1 MFQVLGLIA
10 DVKDF
15 GSCGSAHEGIQ
26 GCKVSMHP
34 LGLKRGWG
42 KTTREY
48 FGRLVLSAIL

>member
-10 DVKDF
+10 DVKDL
-15 GSCGSAHEGIQ
+15 GSCGLAHEGIQ

-34 LGLKRGWG
+34 LGLKRGRG

-48 FGRLVLSAIL
+48 FEKLVVSDT